1 MDRIVARRALL
12 AAAAVGIAAQALFVG
27 LRFGVNVVVVT
38 ALVLVAALALGRLA
52 GRRPDPVDGWL
63 PIAAGVVAAGT
74 ALRSDDT
81 LMFLDTVTA
90 ATLVGASVAAFA
102 GVAVTRR
109 SLLAIVGV
117 GSTVLLWVTIGI
129 LRLSETARR
138 PAPDGPRRS
147 LPAPARA
154 VVRGLAL
161 AVPLLVAFGLLFASA
176 DAIFASVAGHL
187 VDWHV
192 DLGELPLR
200 SGIAFLVAWAVA
212 GLFAVAT
219 GIGEIRPAG
228 EAHAAAPITDA
239 PPPMQSLGAMVATPA
254 PAPAAAATP
263 RLGTVEALTILVAI
277 DALFALFVGLQLA
290 YLFGGLD
297 TMAAGGIT
305 YANYARR
312 GFFELVAVTCLAGC
326 VVVGLHAV
334 VAERTRAFAA
344 ASLALA
350 GLTAIVLVSAAYRLA
365 LYQAAYGWTELRFYV
380 AATIVWL
387 GVGIAAAAVLLVRDR
402 MRWLG
407 HAMAIGAVVVLV
419 GLNVVGPQR
428 AVAEANVAR
437 LLDPSLVP
445 PDGRQGID
453 LDYALTLGHDADA
466 ALAAALPA
474 LSGSDHDILA
484 TDLETRWLDLGRP
497 RYAGWPAWSL
507 ARTRAEDALRPLF
520 GP

>member
-1 MDRIVARRALL
+1 MERIVARRALL
-12 AAAAVGIAAQALFVG
+12 AAAVVGIIAQALFVG
-27 LRFGVNVVVVT
+27 LAFGVNVIVAT
-38 ALVLVAALALGRLA
+38 AVVLVAAATLGRLA
-52 GRRPDPVDGWL
+52 GRRADPLDGWL
-63 PIAAGVVAAGT
+63 PIAAGLVAAGT

-81 LMFLDTVTA
+81 LMFLDALTA

-102 GVAVTRR
+102 GAAVTRR
-109 SLLAIVGV
+109 SMFAIVGL
-117 GSTVLLWVTIGI
+117 GSVVLLWVTIGI

-138 PAPDGPRRS
+138 PGPDGPRRPLS
-147 LPAPARA
+147 APARG
-154 VVRGLAL
+154 VIRGLAL
-161 AVPLLVAFGLLFASA
+161 AVPLLLVFGLLFASA
-176 DAIFASVAGHL
+176 DAIFASFAGHL
-187 VDWHV
+187 VDWQV

-200 SGIAFLVAWAVA
+200 SGVAFLIAWVVA
-212 GLFAVAT
+212 GLLAVAT
-219 GIGEIRPAG
+219 GLGEIPLASDAHVTPPVAG
-228 EAHAAAPITDA
+228 A

-263 RLGTVEALTILVAI
+263 RLGTVEALTVLVAV

-305 YANYARR
+305 YASYARR

-326 VVVGLHAV
+326 LVVGLHAV
-334 VAERTRAFAA
+334 VAQRTRAFVA

-350 GLTAIVLVSAAYRLA
+350 GLTAIILVSAAYRLA
-365 LYQAAYGWTELRFYV
+365 LYQDAYGWTELRFYV

-419 GLNVVGPQR
+419 GLNAIGPQR
-428 AVAEANVAR
+428 VVAEANVAR

-453 LDYALTLGHDADA
+453 LDYALTLGHDADPS
-466 ALAAALPA
+466 LAAALPA
-474 LSGSDHDILA
+474 LSGSDHDVLA
-484 TDLETRWLDLGRP
+484 TDLETRWLDLGNP
-497 RYAGWPAWSL
+497 RYTGWPAWNL
-507 ARTRAEDALRPLF
+507 ARARAVDALRPLF
-520 GP
+520 GQ

>member
-1 MDRIVARRALL
+1 
-12 AAAAVGIAAQALFVG
+12 
-27 LRFGVNVVVVT
+27 
-38 ALVLVAALALGRLA
+38 
-52 GRRPDPVDGWL
+52 
-63 PIAAGVVAAGT
+63 
-74 ALRSDDT
+74 
-81 LMFLDTVTA
+81 
-90 ATLVGASVAAFA
+90 
-102 GVAVTRR
+102 
-109 SLLAIVGV
+109 
-117 GSTVLLWVTIGI
+117 
-129 LRLSETARR
+129 
-138 PAPDGPRRS
+138 
-147 LPAPARA
+147 
-154 VVRGLAL
+154 
-161 AVPLLVAFGLLFASA
+161 VPLLLVFGLLFASA
-176 DAIFASVAGHL
+176 DAIFASFAGHL

-200 SGIAFLVAWAVA
+200 SGVAFLIAWAVA

-219 GIGEIRPAG
+219 GIGEIRLPG
-228 EAHAAAPITDA
+228 EADAAAPIRDA
-239 PPPMQSLGAMVATPA
+239 PPPMQSLGAMVATREPT
-254 PAPAAAATP
+254 AAATP
-263 RLGTVEALTILVAI
+263 RLGTVEALTVVVAI

-334 VAERTRAFAA
+334 VAERTRAFVA

-350 GLTAIVLVSAAYRLA
+350 GLTAIVLASAAYRLA
-365 LYQAAYGWTELRFYV
+365 LYQDAYGWTELRFYV

-419 GLNVVGPQR
+419 GLNAIGPQR
-428 AVAEANVAR
+428 VVAEANVAR

-453 LDYALTLGHDADA
+453 LDYALTLGHDADPS
-466 ALAAALPA
+466 LAAALPA
-474 LSGSDHDILA
+474 LSGSDHDVLA
-484 TDLETRWLDLGRP
+484 TDLETRWLDLGNP
-497 RYAGWPAWSL
+497 RYTGWPAWNL
-507 ARTRAEDALRPLF
+507 ARARAVDALRPLF
-520 GP
+520 GQ

>member
-1 MDRIVARRALL
+1 MERIVARRALL
-12 AAAAVGIAAQALFVG
+12 AAVVVGIVTQALFVG
-27 LRFGVNVVVVT
+27 LAFGVNVVVAT
-38 ALVLVAALALGRLA
+38 AVVLVAAATLGRLA
-52 GRRPDPVDGWL
+52 GRRPDPLDGWL
-63 PIAAGVVAAGT
+63 PIAAGLVAAGT

-81 LMFLDTVTA
+81 LMFLDALTA

-102 GVAVTRR
+102 GAAVTRR
-109 SLLAIVGV
+109 SMLAIVGL
-117 GSTVLLWVTIGI
+117 GSVVLLWVTVGI

-138 PAPDGPRRS
+138 PGPDGPRRS
-147 LPAPARA
+147 LSAPARG

-161 AVPLLVAFGLLFASA
+161 AVPLLLVFGLLFASA
-176 DAIFASVAGHL
+176 DAIFASFAGHI
-187 VDWHV
+187 VDWQV

-200 SGIAFLVAWAVA
+200 SGVAFLVAWVVA
-212 GLFAVAT
+212 GLLAVAT
-219 GIGEIRPAG
+219 GLGEIPLPSD
-228 EAHAAAPITDA
+228 AHATGPIADA
-239 PPPMQSLGAMVATPA
+239 RPPMQSLGAMVATPA
-254 PAPAAAATP
+254 PAPAAATP
-263 RLGTVEALTILVAI
+263 RLGTVEALTILVAV

-305 YANYARR
+305 YASYARR

-326 VVVGLHAV
+326 LGVGLHAV
-334 VAERTRAFAA
+334 VAQRTRAFLA

-365 LYQAAYGWTELRFYV
+365 LYQDAYGWTELRLYV

-387 GVGIAAAAVLLVRDR
+387 AIGISAAAVLLVRDR

-407 HAMAIGAVVVLV
+407 HAMAIGALTVLV
-419 GLNVVGPQR
+419 AMNAIGPQR
-428 AVAEANVAR
+428 VVAEANVAR

-474 LSGSDHDILA
+474 LSGSEHDALA
-484 TDLETRWLDLGRP
+484 TDLETRWLDLGHP
-497 RYAGWPAWSL
+497 RYAGWPAWNL
-507 ARTRAEDALRPLF
+507 ARAQAEDALRPLF
-520 GP
+520 GR